1 MRFYYF
7 TIGNKNEE
15 GYFQSTLV
23 KQKIEIN
30 NRAFETK
37 DIFGM
42 ENFLKQDQQNEED
55 KLCII
60 CCAKQSNILILPCL
74 HLNICAECIT
84 EINKRKK
91 MEVEAWSRTDRKKP
105 RPQDKNCP
113 ICNTSKRV
121 LIYRDGVVDQIERT

>member
-1 MRFYYF
+1 
-7 TIGNKNEE
+7 
-15 GYFQSTLV
+15 V
-23 KQKIEIN
+23 
-30 NRAFETK
+30 K

-42 ENFLKQDQQNEED
+42 ENFLKQDQQSEED

-84 EINKRKK
+84 EINNRKK
-91 MEVEAWSRTDRKKP
+91 KEVEEWSRTDRKKP

-113 ICNTSKRV
+113 ICNTSKLL
-121 LIYRDGVVDQIERT
+121 LIKRNAIIDQIKRTRII